1 MLRQQEPLPSS
12 LLQKVESDLQK
23 PDAPPLFLAWDEA
36 HVEWNE
42 RDLPR
47 FRWKIALAASRPV
60 SIPDFLQPLARWSD
74 ALHRFRIRN
83 ARFYPF
89 SQEKGLGSPREIEL
103 ETDPKPKPTPK
114 AFQGLHEISL
124 PPFSEAGLLEID
136 AELSPVEEKE
146 ATPRDAF
153 GPYWDAAF
161 SFRWNTPL
169 PAGRRELHVFLPK
182 KITLRAFS
190 KNLPPG
196 IRQETLEKEEGTWHH
211 FSLEGTPPIPVEP
224 FPPPLEEIVPLT
236 AFTPHASW
244 KDACRKAVDRIE
256 KWKEKYA
263 PALDN
268 LLKPLLEETTAEGSS
283 LEKAS
288 AFKRL
293 FLKKFDVWETAFP
306 AEWLPLR
313 DPDEAVQEGVL
324 SPEETALWMGY
335 GFEKLGFTVTLF
347 RFRPADRGSLLR
359 ELPALQQTPSFL
371 LLLQKGAETLW
382 VDPLE
387 PFAAPGVL
395 AFTRLETLALS
406 LEKKPQW
413 KWTPPFSAR
422 DHRKERDITFTLSA
436 EGHLTADVSLRA
448 FGAAEVSLR
457 RFLAET
463 PPLQRKEKVEKALQR
478 RFPKA
483 VLLKYEATNPW
494 DVQAPAGVDYRFQI
508 PDYAEILPN
517 KKLKFYPLVL
527 QDVEELLAHLSPERR
542 TPVFLNHSFNEI
554 TRLLVHLPP
563 GSVVG
568 SLPPDENLAGSVA
581 EFSSKTKVDLGVLTL
596 ERYSALKKRSI
607 PPGDPYQ
614 ELLNF
619 YRAVLKQDR
628 VLFEVSLRR

>member
-1 MLRQQEPLPSS
+1 MLHQQEPLPSS
-12 LLQKVESDLQK
+12 LLQKVENNLQK

-36 HVEWNE
+36 HVEWNK
-42 RDLPR
+42 RDLPS

-74 ALHRFRIRN
+74 TLHRFRIRN

-89 SQEKGLGSPREIEL
+89 SREKGLGAPREIQL
-103 ETDPKPKPTPK
+103 DPDPKPRSTPK
-114 AFQGLHEISL
+114 AFQDLHEIHL
-124 PPFSEAGLLEID
+124 PPFSDAGLLEID
-136 AELSPVEEKE
+136 AELSPVEEK
-146 ATPRDAF
+146 ATIPHNEL

-169 PAGRRELHVFLPK
+169 PAGRRALDVFLPK
-182 KITLRAFS
+182 ETTLRAFS
-190 KNLPPG
+190 KNLPPDV
-196 IRQETLEKEEGTWHH
+196 RHETIEKKNGTWHL
-211 FSLEGTPPIPVEP
+211 FSLEDTPPIPLEP
-224 FPPPLEEIVPLT
+224 FPQPLEEIAPLT

-244 KDACRKAVDRIE
+244 QDACRKAVDRIE
-256 KWKEKYA
+256 KWKEKYL
-263 PALDN
+263 PALDA
-268 LLKPLLEETTAEGSS
+268 LLKPLLEEAASEGSVF
-283 LEKAS
+283 EKAS

-293 FLKKFDVWETAFP
+293 FLKKFDVWQTAFP
-306 AEWLPLR
+306 PEWLPLR
-313 DPDEAVQEGVL
+313 DPAEASREGVL
-324 SPEETALWMGY
+324 SPEETTLWMGY

-347 RFRPADRGSLLR
+347 RFRPADQGSLLR

-371 LLLQKGAETLW
+371 LLLQKGSQTLW

-395 AFTRLETLALS
+395 AFTRLEALALS
-406 LEKKPQW
+406 MEKKPQW
-413 KWTPPFSAR
+413 KWTPSFSAR

-463 PPLQRKEKVEKALQR
+463 PPFKRKEKVEKALQR

-483 VLLKYEATNPW
+483 VLLKYEAQDPW
-494 DVQAPAGVDYRFQI
+494 NLQTPAGVDYRFQI
-508 PDYAEILPN
+508 PDYAQVMPN

-527 QDVEELLAHLSPERR
+527 QDVEELLAYLSTDRR

-554 TRLLVHLPP
+554 TRLLVRLPP
-563 GSVVG
+563 GSMIQ
-568 SLPPDENLAGSVA
+568 SLPPDENLAGSIA
-581 EFSSKTKVDLGVLTL
+581 EFSSKTKVDLSVLTL

-607 PPGDPYQ
+607 PPGDAYQ
-614 ELLNF
+614 ELLKF
-619 YRAVLKQDR
+619 YQAVLKQDR
-628 VLFEVSLRR
+628 IPFEASLRR